1 MEKNYIVVRKTF
13 YPPQSGV
20 REGCWPVVQLVSRK
34 GSRDIE
40 EIRRFT
46 IDAPG
51 AWFPDSWNCHVDGC
65 DNEFKTL
72 KEAVEYGC
80 LVCGIKDY
88 ILTVELDEQD

>member
-1 MEKNYIVVRKTF
+1 MEKNVIVVRKTF

-40 EIRRFT
+40 EIRWFT

-51 AWFPDSWNCHVDGC
+51 SWFLDSWNCHVDGC

-80 LVCGIKDY
+80 LVCGIKNY
-88 ILTVELDEQD
+88 IITVEL